1 VAGILPTSASAAQM
15 DSTIRALY
23 DRWKSN
29 GIVDV
34 PTVAGGKA
42 LRFASDYITVSE
54 AMGYGM
60 LLSVVMAGHD
70 ANARAL
76 FDGLLTTVRARPA
89 YSIPASSGGPYLMDW
104 RLTANGSSTDAAGGG
119 WNAMD
124 GDLDIA
130 LALLMAHKQWGS
142 SGRWNYRQEALNT
155 IGALKSWNM
164 KPDGTT
170 KGMAT
175 PNVSRTSDY
184 MIGHFRAFAK
194 ATGDS
199 YWSTTVIDRC
209 YALLNRMQTVYSPSA
224 GLMPDFIVATDTST
238 PYPSPGGMGDFT
250 DTEMNYFANAQ
261 RNPWRY
267 GTDYVLSGDARWK
280 AVCNKMMAFFK
291 ADTGGDPART
301 AIGYAMNGTPMLRPY
316 PNWTPKGMIG
326 PQLCG
331 AMVDSAHQAYL
342 NSLWTYNANN
352 FSVQYY
358 DAELQL
364 IPMLVASGNWWTV

>member
-1 VAGILPTSASAAQM
+1 ML
-15 DSTIRALY
+15 
-23 DRWKSN
+23 
-29 GIVDV
+29 
-34 PTVAGGKA
+34 
-42 LRFASDYITVSE
+42 IT
-54 AMGYGM
+54 
-60 LLSVVMAGHD
+60 VVMAGHD
-70 ANARAL
+70 PNARSQFDAL
-76 FDGLLTTVRARPA
+76 LKTVRARPA

-104 RLTANGSSTDAAGGG
+104 RLTADGSSTDAAGGG

-130 LALLMAHKQWGS
+130 MALLMADKQWGS
-142 SGRWNYRQEALNT
+142 TGAWNYRQEGINT
-155 IGALKSWNM
+155 INAMKAFNM

-184 MIGHFRAFAK
+184 MIGHFRAFAR

-209 YALLNRMQTVYSPSA
+209 YALINRMQTVYSPSA

-250 DTEMNYFANAQ
+250 ATEMNYFANAQ
-261 RNPWRY
+261 RNPWRW
-267 GTDYVLSGDARWK
+267 GCDYVLSGDTRWK
-280 AVCNKMMAFFK
+280 SVLNKMTAFFK

-301 AIGYAMNGTPMLRPY
+301 AIGYEMSGNALQRPY
-316 PNWTPKGMIG
+316 PAWTPKGMIG

-331 AMVDSAHQAYL
+331 AMADSAHQAYL
-342 NSLWTYNANN
+342 NALWTYNANN

-364 IPMLVASGNWWTV
+364 LPMLVASGNWWTV